1 MITDL
6 RQLLNISGKVSSRLQ
21 FGVRIEQGLSSHTI
35 DRVKSVLGIPDLQL
49 SAALGI
55 SAKTM
60 SRLRQGKRRL
70 PLPVGDRLYRLAHIF
85 ALAQDVLE
93 DPARAREWIRTPQI
107 GLNNRIPFEV
117 MVTEAG
123 AREVEDVLTRIEYG
137 VLA

>member
-1 MITDL
+1 MISVT
-6 RQLLNISGKVSSRLQ
+6 LLNITGNVSSRLQ
-21 FGVRIEQGLSSHTI
+21 FGARIEQGLSSHTI
-35 DRVKSVLGIPDLQL
+35 DRVKDVLGIPDLQL

-55 SAKTM
+55 SAKTL

-85 ALAQDVLE
+85 ALAQDALE
-93 DPARAREWIRTPQI
+93 DPTRAREWIQTPQI
-107 GLNNRIPFEV
+107 GLKNRIPLEV

-123 AREVEDVLTRIEYG
+123 AREVEDILTRIEYG

>member
-1 MITDL
+1 MIRDL
-6 RQLLNISGKVSSRLQ
+6 RQLLNITGKVTSPLQ
-21 FGVRIEQGLSSHTI
+21 FGARVERGLSSLTI
-35 DRVKSVLGIPDLQL
+35 DRVKDVLDIPDLQL

-70 PLPVGDRLYRLAHIF
+70 PLQVGDRLYRLARIF

-93 DPARAREWIRTPQI
+93 DPARAREWLRTPQI
-107 GLNNRIPFEV
+107 GLNNRIPLDV
-117 MVTEAG
+117 MMTEAG
-123 AREVEDVLTRIEYG
+123 AREVEDILTRIEYG

>member
-1 MITDL
+1 MINDL
-6 RQLLNISGKVSSRLQ
+6 RQLLSISGNVSTLLQ
-21 FGVRIEQGLSSHTI
+21 VGARVELGLSSHTI
-35 DRVKSVLGIPDLQL
+35 DRVKDVLGIPDLQL

-85 ALAQDVLE
+85 ALAHDVLE
-93 DPARAREWIRTPQI
+93 DPSRARDWIRTPQI
-107 GLNNRIPFEV
+107 GLNNRIPLEV
-117 MVTEAG
+117 AVTEAG
-123 AREVEDVLTRIEYG
+123 AREVEDILTRIEYG